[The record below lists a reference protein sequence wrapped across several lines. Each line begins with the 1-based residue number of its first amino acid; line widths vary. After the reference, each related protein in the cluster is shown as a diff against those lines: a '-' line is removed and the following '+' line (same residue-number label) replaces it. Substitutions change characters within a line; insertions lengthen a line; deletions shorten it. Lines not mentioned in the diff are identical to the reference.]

1 MKIRLRRIVRREGA
15 VLDRVF
21 LVRVARHSFPGQEIR
36 VSAGPH
42 LFGVDRFSVEVI
54 GRFFAHVER
63 HAAIDAD
70 MTLQIHR
77 ALGRVVL
84 REIRVNIGI
93 AEVDCDIVAR
103 SGEAVFVMSSGRWH

>member
-1 MKIRLRRIVRREGA
+1 MPERI
-15 VLDRVF
+15 
-21 LVRVARHSFPGQEIR
+21 S
-36 VSAGPH
+36 SA
-42 LFGVDRFSVEVI
+42 LIFFGVEIV

-63 HAAIDAD
+63 HAAINAD

-103 SGEAVFVMSSGRWH
+103 SGDAVLVRSSGRSH